1 MNNAQVGIALAH
13 WGYVAPMLAPIASV
27 AQFEQAVALLDSV
40 LDAGGADE
48 SNPLA
53 GLADLIGERISAW
66 ELANHPMPAAMT
78 ANEALAF
85 LMEQHGLRQCDLP
98 EVGTQGVVS
107 EVLAGKRSINLRQA
121 RLLAARFGVGV
132 EVFVQA

>member
-1 MNNAQVGIALAH
+1 MNAQVGAALAH
-13 WGYVAPMLAPIASV
+13 WEYLSPLLAPISSEVQYA
-27 AQFEQAVALLDSV
+27 QAVESLDAV

-48 SNPLA
+48 ANPLA

-66 ELANHPMPAAMT
+66 ECLHHPMPAAMT

-85 LMEQHGLRQCDLP
+85 LVDQHGLRQCDLP

-107 EVLAGKRSINLRQA
+107 ELLAG
-121 RLLAARFGVGV
+121 
-132 EVFVQA
+132 

>member
-1 MNNAQVGIALAH
+1 MNAQVGVALAH
-13 WGYVAPMLAPIASV
+13 WGYIAPMLSPISSE
-27 AQFEQAVALLDSV
+27 AQYAQAVESLDSV

-66 ELANHPMPAAMT
+66 EHQHHPMPQTMP
-78 ANEALAF
+78 ANEVLAF
-85 LMEQHGLRQCDLP
+85 LMDQHGLRQCDLP

-107 EVLAGKRSINLRQA
+107 ELLTGKRSINLRQA
-121 RLLAARFGVGV
+121 RLLAARFGVGI
-132 EVFVQA
+132 ELFV

>member
-1 MNNAQVGIALAH
+1 MNAQVGVALAH
-13 WGYVAPMLAPIASV
+13 WGYIAPLLTPISSE
-27 AQFEQAVALLDSV
+27 AQYAQAVDTLDSV

-48 SNPLA
+48 ANPLA

-66 ELANHPMPAAMT
+66 ERLRHPMPAAMT
-78 ANEALAF
+78 AAEALAF
-85 LMEQHGLRQCDLP
+85 LMDQHGLRQCDLP

-107 EVLAGKRSINLRQA
+107 EVLAGKRSINLLQA

>member
-1 MNNAQVGIALAH
+1 MNAQVGVALAH
-13 WGYVAPMLAPIASV
+13 WGYIAPMVAPISSEAQYALAVES
-27 AQFEQAVALLDSV
+27 LDSV

-66 ELANHPMPAAMT
+66 ERLHHPMPQAMS

-85 LMEQHGLRQCDLP
+85 LMDQHGLRQCDLP

-107 EVLAGKRSINLRQA
+107 ELLTGKRSINLRQA
-121 RLLAARFGVGV
+121 RLLAARFGVGI